1 MALAQALPVREGTAE
16 AVAGSVSADVADR
29 RGLAELDSVLLSH
42 TLMVLA
48 AVTVAL
54 RAALADPPARLGD
67 TDGDGDTRLLAE
79 GAAD

>member
-1 MALAQALPVREGTAE
+1 MALAQALPVRVGTAE
-16 AVAGSVSADVADR
+16 AVASSVSTDDADV
-29 RGLAELDSVLLSH
+29 RGLAELDSVPLSH

-48 AVTVAL
+48 AVMVAL

-79 GAAD
+79 GAVD